1 MENIQNNSTIDT
13 VVDITME
20 DLRAKVTKE
29 VMEELE
35 RAGATVVKSNYDGFS
50 ELSKVLNKFDNN
62 VKKYNEE
69 VARIRQRYSTEV
81 EFQKVNEL
89 DLDLQSQKSWANIDL
104 NGIVE
109 KEQKY
114 KKEAIANKLK
124 SQDYKEA
131 RREAMDILIPFGDKL
146 DAETTLEFIKPLIEA
161 KDLGILKALKETSN
175 DKTRYLYGSA
185 IRKIEE
191 YLSTAHLE
199 MCVRDAR
206 SYINNPKNR
215 KSLLLESAIYK
226 YSKK

>member
-1 MENIQNNSTIDT
+1 MENITVDT
-13 VVDITME
+13 VVDTTME

-69 VARIRQRYSTEV
+69 VARIRQRYSSEV
-81 EFQKVNEL
+81 AFQKVNEL
-89 DLDLQSQKSWANIDL
+89 DLDLQSQKSWAKIDL
-104 NGIVE
+104 DGIVE

-114 KKEAIANKLK
+114 KKEAIANNLK

-226 YSKK
+226 YSKKK